1 MPKKRRTVGGFP
13 AHTSATRQRTT
24 NRDHAKR
31 QQRPMMEDEAI
42 AAQLSELVSPALI
55 AQEKAYRQ
63 LGMRDRI
70 LNLPLMV
77 AAVLTLIWRD
87 VAGVTELTRMLNREG
102 FLWCEP
108 KQVTQQ
114 ALSQRFLTFPA
125 EIFERVFKELLPE
138 FERKWHSRNKR
149 PLPDSI
155 QFTLTKFEKI
165 WACDGST
172 LEAIFRKLE
181 SLATAPKNQLAG
193 KIGVV
198 IDIVT
203 RLPVEI
209 WFQEN
214 AKASDMRFEADILK
228 LVKPKTLILLDRGF
242 CHYQFWQ
249 QLIAGDVHLITR
261 LNNKASFT
269 VERVFTNSYS
279 IRDRIVTM
287 GAGTKTIPC
296 ITMRLV
302 EIKMGKTWYSYLTSV
317 LDPLILPPYV
327 VADLYSRRW
336 RIEEAFNTVK
346 RLLGLSYLWTGS
358 LNGIKL
364 QLWGTWL
371 FYAVL
376 VDLGDA
382 VADEV
387 SLPFD
392 RISLE
397 MIYRGL
403 YHFYVAHQKGLATD
417 PIKYFADPANRDLGI
432 IKSIR
437 KPFKKLII
445 DPFPDRASREGPFFF
460 EPSAQTGLTMAL
472 AP

>member
-1 MPKKRRTVGGFP
+1 
-13 AHTSATRQRTT
+13 
-24 NRDHAKR
+24 
-31 QQRPMMEDEAI
+31 MMENEVV
-42 AAQLSELVSPALI
+42 AAQLEQLITPAVL
-55 AQEKAYRQ
+55 AQEKYYRQ

-70 LNLPLMV
+70 LTLPLMV

-87 VAGVTELTRMLNREG
+87 VAGVRELSRILVREG

-108 KQVTQQ
+108 TQVSQQ

-138 FERKWHSRNKR
+138 FERKWHSRSQR
-149 PLPDSI
+149 PLPESI
-155 QFTLTKFEKI
+155 QFTRTKFERI

-181 SLATAPKNQLAG
+181 SLSTVPKNQLAG

-209 WFQEN
+209 WFQEK
-214 AKASDMRFEADILK
+214 ATASDMKFESDILN
-228 LVKPKTLILLDRGF
+228 LVKPQTLILLDRGF

-249 QLIAGDVHLITR
+249 QLIERNIHLITR
-261 LNNKASFT
+261 LNNKASFS
-269 VERVFTNSYS
+269 VGRVFTNSYS

-287 GAGTKTIPC
+287 GAGTKTVPC

-302 EIKMGKTWYSYLTSV
+302 EIRMGKAWYSYLTSV
-317 LDPLILPPYV
+317 LDPPILPPYV
-327 VADLYSRRW
+327 VADLYGRRW

-346 RLLGLSYLWTGS
+346 RLLGLSYIWTGS

-382 VADEV
+382 IADEV

-403 YHFYVAHQKGLATD
+403 YHFYVAHHKGLATD
-417 PIKYFADPANRDLGI
+417 TVKYFAASENRDLGI
-432 IKSIR
+432 VKSIR

-445 DPFPDRASREGPFFF
+445 DPFPDRPSREGSFFF
-460 EPSAQTGLTMAL
+460 EPSAQTYLTTAL
-472 AP
+472 VA

>member
-1 MPKKRRTVGGFP
+1 M
-13 AHTSATRQRTT
+13 
-24 NRDHAKR
+24 
-31 QQRPMMEDEAI
+31 
-42 AAQLSELVSPALI
+42 
-55 AQEKAYRQ
+55 
-63 LGMRDRI
+63 
-70 LNLPLMV
+70 
-77 AAVLTLIWRD
+77 LTLIWRD
-87 VAGVTELTRMLNREG
+87 VAGVRELSRILAREG

-108 KQVTQQ
+108 TQVSQQ

-138 FERKWHSRNKR
+138 FERKWHSRKQR
-149 PLPDSI
+149 PLPESI
-155 QFTLTKFEKI
+155 QFTRTKFARI
-165 WACDGST
+165 WASDGST
-172 LEAIFRKLE
+172 LEAIFKKLD
-181 SLATAPKNQLAG
+181 SLAEVPKNQLAG

-198 IDIVT
+198 IDLVT

-209 WFQEN
+209 WFQE
-214 AKASDMRFEADILK
+214 KATANDMKFESDILK
-228 LVKPKTLILLDRGF
+228 LVKPQTLILLDRGF

-249 QLIAGDVHLITR
+249 QLIERDVHLITR

-269 VERVFTNSYS
+269 VERIFSNSYS
-279 IRDRIVTM
+279 IRDRTVKM
-287 GAGTKTIPC
+287 GVGKKTTPC

-302 EIKMGKTWYSYLTSV
+302 EIRVGKTWYSYLTSV

-327 VADLYSRRW
+327 VADLYGRRW

-346 RLLGLSYLWTGS
+346 RLLGLSYIWTGS

-371 FYAVL
+371 LSCRTQLGGNLRVDAPLYAVL

-403 YHFYVAHQKGLATD
+403 YHFYVAHHKGLATD
-417 PIKYFADPANRDLGI
+417 PVKYFAAPENKDLGI

-437 KPFKKLII
+437 KTFKKLII
-445 DPFPDRASREGPFFF
+445 DPFPDRVSREGLFFF
-460 EPSAQTGLTMAL
+460 EPSSQSCLTTAL